1 MMQRGKMR
9 GKVGIDNAATYG
21 DDGTGYG
28 LRIASW
34 LLHDATRL
42 ACQFEWCL
50 MSTLI
55 YEQKWARLMPFAIK

>member
-9 GKVGIDNAATYG
+9 GKAGIDNAAASG
-21 DDGTGYG
+21 NDGTGYG

-42 ACQFEWCL
+42 A
-50 MSTLI
+50 
-55 YEQKWARLMPFAIK
+55 